1 MIEFKGEPGMSRK
14 LSSIVSKAE
23 MALKKAVHKVVK
35 EHERTGEPLIV
46 WKNGKVAKVSARH
59 VLGKRA

>member
-1 MIEFKGEPGMSRK
+1 MSRK

-23 MALKKAVHKVVK
+23 AALKSAVHKVVK
-35 EHERTGEPLIV
+35 DHERTGEPLIV
-46 WKNGKVAKVSARH
+46 WKNGKVAKVSARQ

>member
-1 MIEFKGEPGMSRK
+1 MSQK